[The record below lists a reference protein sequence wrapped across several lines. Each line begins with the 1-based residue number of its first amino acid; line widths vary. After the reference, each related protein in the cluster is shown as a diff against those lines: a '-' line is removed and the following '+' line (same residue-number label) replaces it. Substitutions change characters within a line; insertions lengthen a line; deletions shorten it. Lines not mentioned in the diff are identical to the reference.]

1 MAERLTVNQNVA
13 GSSPARGASKLR
25 FVSAF
30 CFSTPCVAFDVE
42 RRSSCCEGFER
53 VFRDCMCV
61 TSSLFHTI
69 RLQTALHPTISYSH
83 AFCLTDS
90 YTCYAS
96 FYAQSGFTRGISV
109 ARIDFT
115 HKVKAPSYRSDAL
128 THTSQRN
135 QLEPTEQHPS
145 PNPAKPQESL

>member
-1 MAERLTVNQNVA
+1 MSLVQVQHGELPSRDSSRL
-13 GSSPARGASKLR
+13 
-25 FVSAF
+25 F
-30 CFSTPCVAFDVE
+30 CFSTLCVAFDVE

-53 VFRDCMCV
+53 FFRDCMCV

-96 FYAQSGFTRGISV
+96 FMHKMASHV
-109 ARIDFT
+109 AYRLRVSTFT

-128 THTSQRN
+128 MHTSQRN